1 MPTTNSRGG
10 LDTTRAAGWGDA
22 NPHGPVAFRPPERL
36 GWPWRRWRLPHFLG
50 LGTQKGG
57 TTSLQKLL
65 EHHPGVYLPPCKEV
79 HYFSLHA
86 QQPASWYA
94 AHYGE
99 ARRGQRRGDIT
110 PYYLFHP
117 QAPDR
122 IRTLLP
128 KAKLIVLL
136 RDPLERALSQV
147 FHARRHGFE
156 TLEVADALAAEPQRL
171 ASGDPFSVQKHSYVA
186 RSRYLEQLDRYEAL
200 FPSRQLLVLKS
211 EDLFQDT
218 AVVWERI
225 QRFLRLRRIPLPM
238 ALPRAN
244 AGSGEADAVPEA
256 VRERLRVALSATASG
271 VKSRYGIDWGWGA

>member
-1 MPTTNSRGG
+1 M
-10 LDTTRAAGWGDA
+10 
-22 NPHGPVAFRPPERL
+22 
-36 GWPWRRWRLPHFLG
+36 RLPHFLG

-57 TTSLQKLL
+57 TTSLQNLL
-65 EHHPGVYLPPCKEV
+65 EQHPGVYLPPCKEV

-86 QQPASWYA
+86 QQPTGWYA

-117 QAPDR
+117 QAPER

-136 RDPLERALSQV
+136 RDPVERALSQV
-147 FHARRHGFE
+147 FHSRRHGFE

-171 ASGDPFSVQKHSYVA
+171 ASGDPFSAQKHSYVA

-200 FPSRQLLVLKS
+200 FPRRQLLVLKS
-211 EDLFQDT
+211 EDFFQDT
-218 AVVWERI
+218 ATAWDRI
-225 QRFLRLRRIPLPM
+225 QRFLKLRAIPLPM
-238 ALPRAN
+238 VLPKAN
-244 AGSGEADAVPEA
+244 AGSGEATQVAAA
-256 VRERLRVALSATASG
+256 VRAQLRDALSTTASG
-271 VKSRYGIDWGWGA
+271 VKQRYGIEWGWS

>member
-1 MPTTNSRGG
+1 M
-10 LDTTRAAGWGDA
+10 
-22 NPHGPVAFRPPERL
+22 AFRPPERL
-36 GWPWRRWRLPHFLG
+36 GWPWRRWRLPDFLG

-65 EHHPGVYLPPCKEV
+65 ERHPGVYLPPCKEV

-171 ASGDPFSVQKHSYVA
+171 ASGDPFSIQKHSYVA

-211 EDLFQDT
+211 EDLFNNTERVWDT
-218 AVVWERI
+218 I
-225 QRFLRLRRIPLPM
+225 QKFLKLEAIPLPM
-238 ALPRAN
+238 ALPKAN
-244 AGSGEADAVPEA
+244 AGSGEAAQVAPA
-256 VRERLRVALSATASG
+256 VRAQLRDALSTTASG
-271 VKSRYGIDWGWGA
+271 VKQRYGIDWGWGA